1 MDRYVSSSELRPTV
15 LRLDFGVP
23 FSFFCCCCLGSR
35 NRITDTFS
43 KHCRSSSGFPFPFPS
58 LIGLSLLFIQTS
70 SKNHRASFSTCAFNC
85 FWLSNSRLVLID
97 ILRVPMRD
105 KYGGLS
111 ALLYLLPYSRIAI
124 WLFMLTPELNQV
136 RAGVIIPLLSKFSPF
151 KVFVVLAWVN
161 YQVITMVIGEK
172 LQIYFKFY

>member
-1 MDRYVSSSELRPTV
+1 MDRYVSSSELRPT
-15 LRLDFGVP
+15 

-124 WLFMLTPELNQV
+124 WLFMLTPSIKYVPALSYRYFPNS
-136 RAGVIIPLLSKFSPF
+136 LLSKFLLF
-151 KVFVVLAWVN
+151 LH
-161 YQVITMVIGEK
+161 G
-172 LQIYFKFY
+172 